1 MLFIASDTTHYV
13 SATSYLSLAD
23 ATDIMSASD
32 DHATWDSK
40 SDGVKKIILNQASL
54 AVDSMLSYKGKK
66 TDKDQLLK
74 FPRDDAKTIPTGV
87 KLAVCTLALKF
98 AGGDAF
104 TNSGEVQSEKIG
116 KLAIT
121 YFQPQGGQSEVED
134 SGVLTYLRGLELRQL
149 RINQ

>member
-23 ATDIMSASD
+23 SADIMSASD
-32 DHATWDSK
+32 DHSTWDSK
-40 SDGVKKIILNQASL
+40 SDDVKKIILNQASI
-54 AVDSMLSYKGKK
+54 AVDNMLSYKGKK
-66 TDKDQLLK
+66 TDKDQLLE
-74 FPRDDAKTIPTGV
+74 FPRDDAKTIPTGI

-98 AGGDAF
+98 VGADAF
-104 TNSGEVQSEKIG
+104 TSSGEIQSEKIG

-121 YFQPQGGQSEVED
+121 YFQSKNGQSEVKN
-134 SGVLTYLRGLELRQL
+134 SGVLAYFRGLELRQL